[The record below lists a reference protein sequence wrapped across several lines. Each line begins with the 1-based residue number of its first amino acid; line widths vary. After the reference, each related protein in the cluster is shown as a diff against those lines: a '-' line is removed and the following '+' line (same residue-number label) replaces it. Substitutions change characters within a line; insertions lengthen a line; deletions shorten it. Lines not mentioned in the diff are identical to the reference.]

1 MKTDQANKDY
11 PMTFR
16 NKAELKAA
24 IDAEIQPLL
33 DDVYAKGKREGEA
46 AARGEFRDRALESLG
61 RERGLIPASQAA
73 RKSSENAQEKSPAV
87 LAARAGELQE
97 EARKQGRSLNL
108 VEAVKAAYEEAGLVA
123 A

>member
-46 AARGEFRDRALESLG
+46 AARGEFRDKALESLA

-73 RKSSENAQEKSPAV
+73 RNALANEHDKSPKA
-87 LAARAGELQE
+87 LADRAGELQE
-97 EARKQGRSLNL
+97 EARKQGR
-108 VEAVKAAYEEAGLVA
+108 
-123 A
+123 